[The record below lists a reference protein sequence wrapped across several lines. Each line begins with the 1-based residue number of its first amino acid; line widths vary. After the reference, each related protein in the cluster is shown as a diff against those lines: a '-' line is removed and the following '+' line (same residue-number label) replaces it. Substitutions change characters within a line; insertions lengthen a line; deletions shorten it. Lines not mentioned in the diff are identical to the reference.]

1 MTDEPRIDALV
12 FDLDDTLFPERSHS
26 IGALADVARAF
37 EAELAP
43 PFPLHE
49 RLCELLDAPSR
60 TRTFDTVLAELGRED
75 AAVLVPRMIEVY
87 RAHRPQIALYPDA
100 DAALKR
106 WRGRVP
112 LALITDGWPEIQE
125 AKIDALSV
133 RDTFAT
139 IVITGQW
146 GVEFFKPHPRA
157 YRHVMTTLGAEASR
171 CVYVGD
177 NVAKDFVAP
186 RQLGW
191 QTIRIRRSDGLYEGM
206 AVAENGHPQVTVA
219 SLDELDGALNAISK

>member
-1 MTDEPRIDALV
+1 MTDDPRIDALV
-12 FDLDDTLFPERSHS
+12 FDLDDTLFPERSHA

-37 EAELAP
+37 EAELSP

-60 TRTFDTVLAELGRED
+60 TRTFDTVLAELGRDD
-75 AAVLVPRMIEVY
+75 AAVLVPRMIDVY
-87 RAHRPQIALYPDA
+87 RAHRPRITLYPDA
-100 DAALKR
+100 DAALQR

-125 AKIDALSV
+125 AKIDALSI
-133 RDTFAT
+133 RDAFAT

-157 YRHVMTTLGAEASR
+157 YREVMQTLGAKASR

-177 NVAKDFVAP
+177 NVTKDFVAP
-186 RQLGW
+186 RRLGW
-191 QTIRIRRSDGLYEGM
+191 RTVCVRRGDGLYEGG
-206 AVAENGHPQVTVA
+206 AAAENGHPEVTVA
-219 SLDELDGALNAISK
+219 SLDELDGALDAISK